1 VRSIQLHDDDVDQ
14 AGPGDRAG
22 LALKGIEAE
31 EIERGMVLTA
41 DPAVTSAG
49 TLTGRASIIPYWPD
63 QLREG
68 MVLSVGHWM
77 QFIPARI
84 AFVDN
89 SGDWRRPNL
98 TLRTEK
104 DLIFLPA
111 TLRSSITSRVETPH
125 RGHVLPLVTPV
136 PERSDAATWG

>member
-104 DLIFLPA
+104 DLIFLPGDPA
-111 TLRSSITSRVETPH
+111 VLHYLEGGKLRIVGTFSLS
-125 RGHVLPLVTPV
+125 
-136 PERSDAATWG
+136 